1 MATKTEIR
9 FRLKPR
15 WFIDSQTGERKIDDD
30 NSLITMRI
38 TYGAMR
44 LEYSTGY
51 HIKAAYWDTN
61 AGYAIGGSFGK
72 SSDEINGGLV
82 RFKKSAIETIKL
94 FQEKEVM
101 PTQMEFKDTFKR
113 INEGIQISTNPN
125 IEKKTSTRKR
135 AVENGDN
142 NKSNSDNTC
151 STESFNN
158 LSREQK
164 TKEITKTFT
173 FWDIYHEYEAYA
185 SKLNDWSA
193 MTRKKYETIRFNIRS
208 FRDWK
213 RQNGLPNFE
222 VTFDYFD
229 EDGLQSFVDYL
240 RDVKQYVNTTIRKDI
255 VMLKVV
261 IRWAFRK
268 RYHNNN
274 MFEAFRPALK
284 SAPKK
289 VIFLNRQEL
298 EKLEKFDIPNTKLYL
313 TRVRDVFL
321 FQCYTGIRY
330 SDLANL
336 KRCDVHE
343 NHIEITT
350 IKTCDSLKIELNSH
364 SRAIL
369 KKYEPFEFKNGKAL
383 PVVSNQKMN
392 QFLHELCELAG
403 FDEEIRITY
412 YRGNQ
417 RFDEIKKKYELI
429 GSHTGRRSFICNAL
443 GMGITPQVVMK
454 WTGHSDYKAM
464 KPYIDVCDEIKAEA
478 MKKFDDF

>member
-1 MATKTEIR
+1 
-9 FRLKPR
+9 
-15 WFIDSQTGERKIDDD
+15 
-30 NSLITMRI
+30 
-38 TYGAMR
+38 
-44 LEYSTGY
+44 
-51 HIKAAYWDTN
+51 
-61 AGYAIGGSFGK
+61 
-72 SSDEINGGLV
+72 
-82 RFKKSAIETIKL
+82 
-94 FQEKEVM
+94 
-101 PTQMEFKDTFKR
+101 
-113 INEGIQISTNPN
+113 
-125 IEKKTSTRKR
+125 
-135 AVENGDN
+135 
-142 NKSNSDNTC
+142 
-151 STESFNN
+151 
-158 LSREQK
+158 
-164 TKEITKTFT
+164 
-173 FWDIYHEYEAYA
+173 
-185 SKLNDWSA
+185 

-350 IKTCDSLKIELNSH
+350 IKTCSS
-364 SRAIL
+364 
-369 KKYEPFEFKNGKAL
+369 
-383 PVVSNQKMN
+383 
-392 QFLHELCELAG
+392 
-403 FDEEIRITY
+403 
-412 YRGNQ
+412 
-417 RFDEIKKKYELI
+417 
-429 GSHTGRRSFICNAL
+429 
-443 GMGITPQVVMK
+443 
-454 WTGHSDYKAM
+454 AM
-464 KPYIDVCDEIKAEA
+464 H
-478 MKKFDDF
+478 